1 MENTDTEETRIESKI
16 LSTFANVAST
26 LGYSDL
32 HGKIIAILLV
42 AGGPITLDDAAKK
55 TGYSRAM
62 VSLSLDLLEVFGVVK
77 KIKKTADR
85 KLYVQLEGDLLECLK
100 KAVMLRIQKAIVGS
114 LQEFKGN
121 REALQKLKGE
131 KKARVVRTLDI
142 LEKQINRLNGYIIEL
157 SKIGLPEKN
166 SGGN

>member
-1 MENTDTEETRIESKI
+1 MENTDSEETRIESKI

-42 AGGPITLDDAAKK
+42 AGGPITLDEVAKK

-100 KAVMLRIQKAIVGS
+100 KAVMLRIQKAIVDS

-142 LEKQINRLNGYIIEL
+142 LEKQINRLNDYIIEL

-166 SGGN
+166 NRGN